1 VLSVRQ
7 ARAGDA
13 AAIGRL
19 LGELGYSL
27 APEAYATSLGTLLA
41 DPAHLVL
48 VAADG
53 DRPVGYVNANF
64 RLQLHHAAEVA
75 TIDELVVAAG
85 CRGEGVGARLV
96 DQVLRVARSR
106 GADVVEVSSAFAREG
121 AHRFY
126 ERLGFERT
134 SYKLVFRL

>member
-1 VLSVRQ
+1 VLTVRQ
-7 ARAGDA
+7 ARDDDA

-27 APEAYATSLGTLLA
+27 ERERCAEALAALLA
-41 DPAHLVL
+41 DPAHVVL

-53 DRPVGYVNANF
+53 DRHVGYVNANF
-64 RLQLHHAAEVA
+64 RLQLHHAAEVG
-75 TIDELVVAAG
+75 TIDELVVSAG

-96 DQVLRVARSR
+96 EEVLRLAQER
-106 GADVVEVSSAFAREG
+106 GADVVEVSSAFARER

-134 SYKLVFRL
+134 SFKLVFRV